1 VWEKEKVWETERKKD
16 SVERARARDCEFVC
30 VLFDFFQL
38 FWYQLFAKMGMEIWS
53 FVVAPGLLFVPQEE
67 LLK

>member
-1 VWEKEKVWETERKKD
+1 VWERRKKD
-16 SVERARARDCEFVC
+16 SVERARDCEFAC
-30 VLFDFFQL
+30 VLFDIFQL